1 MVRGRGVEVVVF
13 PAGLSI
19 RLGMAAPEGF
29 MPVGEGGVEVG
40 VEEAIIRF
48 SYVEE
53 PLGHGM
59 PDTLEVGA

>member
-1 MVRGRGVEVVVF
+1 
-13 PAGLSI
+13 
-19 RLGMAAPEGF
+19 
-29 MPVGEGGVEVG
+29 MPVREGGVG
-40 VEEAIIRF
+40 VEEFKFRF